1 MLSAFFKT
9 AAICLC
15 IPASAAGAS
24 LRATTIERAAAAG
37 ESMLEDTAL
46 PSRSSRAA
54 SASQKC
60 KKSCAVTD
68 TENREKCGSPKCG
81 ACPACAGSGTVN
93 ATVTIGQHTPDA
105 FRFGKFEGSLSAF
118 QYPILPEMFA
128 RADGD
133 SPGLCA
139 DSPIS
144 WGDEQL
150 SARNHTLA
158 SLTSPSRSADATYE
172 LVTNADGRTGWCTA
186 TGGTMESIRGIIA
199 PAQCK
204 QHCTDDTGCTAYSYS
219 EDADSEERDGC
230 TAYCWHEKCRV
241 FTNAD
246 IAFTSG
252 HIDEGASGVHCY
264 EKTSSS
270 GGSDSGSAPQVT
282 IALPSQPED
291 GSPFWDELW
300 QVTTL
305 QLIRLGLAPS
315 RRAESPA
322 DLIDLPALFEG
333 YTFEAAAAAVESDFP
348 THWPTLLAQQFL
360 SNGTELDGAVIP
372 TRSPKD
378 FVNTQVMLARVIG
391 WAVST
396 VSPPAFAL
404 KWDQGRPRP
413 EEAAAAVRNGLFDTL
428 PEDKRPRKKLKQK
441 INAVYSGVPEEQTQ
455 PSWTAYESGSPRHPS
470 WPAMHSAASS
480 ASLYLAVVLNL
491 TSDQLKEAR
500 KLDYA
505 VAYFRSLA
513 GVHYPTDNIAGLA
526 LGQNVVAKELPD
538 MLEEFYPGSEPGAT
552 KKAAEEKIKMLLEA
566 HSWDTYQP
574 RAACPSINPTD
585 CNGDGKLYDFAKGGS
600 DDEQIKS
607 DN

>member
-1 MLSAFFKT
+1 MLSALFKT

-37 ESMLEDTAL
+37 ESTLEDTAL

-68 TENREKCGSPKCG
+68 TENRDKCGSPKCG

-150 SARNHTLA
+150 SARNYTLA
-158 SLTSPSRSADATYE
+158 SLTNP
-172 LVTNADGRTGWCTA
+172 
-186 TGGTMESIRGIIA
+186 
-199 PAQCK
+199 
-204 QHCTDDTGCTAYSYS
+204 
-219 EDADSEERDGC
+219 
-230 TAYCWHEKCRV
+230 
-241 FTNAD
+241 
-246 IAFTSG
+246 
-252 HIDEGASGVHCY
+252 
-264 EKTSSS
+264 S
-270 GGSDSGSAPQVT
+270 GGSGSGSAPQVT

-291 GSPFWDELW
+291 GALFWDELW

-305 QLIRLGLAPS
+305 QRIRLGLAPS
-315 RRAESPA
+315 RRAKLPA
-322 DLIDLPALFEG
+322 DLIDLPVLFEG

-372 TRSPKD
+372 MRSPKD

-396 VSPPAFAL
+396 VSPLAFAL

-428 PEDKRPRKKLKQK
+428 PEDKRPPEKLKQK

-455 PSWTAYESGSPRHPS
+455 PSWTAYKSGSPRHPS

-585 CNGDGKLYDFAKGGS
+585 CNGDGELYDFAKEVS
-600 DDEQIKS
+600 DDEHSES